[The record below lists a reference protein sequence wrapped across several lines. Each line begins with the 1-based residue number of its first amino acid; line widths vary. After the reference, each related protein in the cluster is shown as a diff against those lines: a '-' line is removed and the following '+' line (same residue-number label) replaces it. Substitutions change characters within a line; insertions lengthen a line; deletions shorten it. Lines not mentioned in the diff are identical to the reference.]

1 MSLCCYSGGMGE
13 TALDVLA
20 REHQELRELFAKV
33 TDPDADRG
41 SAWLETVKKTTS
53 HVAVE
58 RSFLYPVVK
67 RRHLGSAHLAEE
79 LAGDYKQ
86 MEHLLVLTERRK
98 INSPDMPDIITK
110 LLAVFEAHQQRCES
124 VLMPTM
130 RESLSQP
137 ELEDMG
143 ARMQAAENVILS
155 HPHPHLLAL
164 GPVYQWTTRFAAAW
178 DRVRDRTVRNR

>member
-1 MSLCCYSGGMGE
+1 MGE
-13 TALDVLA
+13 DALDVLA
-20 REHQELRELFAKV
+20 REHRDLRELFDKV
-33 TDPDADRG
+33 HDPEADRG
-41 SAWLETVKKTTS
+41 SAWLEAVKKATS

-58 RSFLYPVVK
+58 RSFVYPIVK
-67 RRHLGSAHLAEE
+67 RRRLGSAHLADE
-79 LAGDYKQ
+79 LAHDYKQ

-110 LLAVFEAHQQRCES
+110 LLTVFEAHQARCES

-130 RESLSQP
+130 RDHLSQE
-137 ELEDMG
+137 ELEELG
-143 ARMQAAENVILS
+143 VRMRGAENVILS

-164 GPVYQWTTRFAAAW
+164 GPVYQWTTRLASTW